1 MRSEALL
8 YSHLTPRSASGRMT
22 KLKRGRSLELLVS
35 HLEKVLGHD
44 TGVKVESPKR
54 LPDLLSDRHRPREHD
69 VVLTVSHGHHKL
81 TIALE
86 CRDHSRPIGVS
97 QVEAFSTKC
106 RHTGVDQG
114 VLVSSQGFYK
124 SALEKAD
131 KLSIRC
137 LSLEQVTSFGWLLA
151 PGIHLRRRRPK
162 RLSVVAVSEGAELQ
176 VSGKNLH
183 LVDSQGTRVPP
194 EGLLGEILS
203 AFERVPW
210 DAAADSGTSELTAE
224 PHGLLVFDPSSGRK
238 TSITR
243 LDCKLQYD
251 TTAQLLPFELV
262 SYIDR
267 RSGELITEAA
277 LANVETKSIKGRVMI
292 IYNEGEGG
300 GVYFVKEPQSKTL
313 APNPADRAGGKRRRR
328 SSA

>member
-1 MRSEALL
+1 
-8 YSHLTPRSASGRMT
+8 MT

-35 HLEKVLGHD
+35 HLEKVLGYD

-54 LPDLLSDRHRPREHD
+54 LPDLLSDRHRTREHD
-69 VVLTVSHGHHKL
+69 VVLSVSHGHHKL

-114 VLVSSQGFYK
+114 VLVSSKGFYK
-124 SALEKAD
+124 SAMEKAD

-137 LSLEQVTSFGWLLA
+137 LSLEQATSFEWLLA

-162 RLSVVAVSEGAELQ
+162 RLSIVALSEGAELQ
-176 VSGKNLH
+176 VSGKDLD
-183 LVDSQGTRVPP
+183 LVDSQGTKVPP
-194 EGLLGEILS
+194 ESLFGEILS
-203 AFERVPW
+203 AFEMVPW
-210 DAAADSGTSELTAE
+210 DAEADSGTSELTAE
-224 PHGLLVFDPSSGRK
+224 PHGLFVFDRSSGRK
-238 TSITR
+238 TSISR

-262 SYIDR
+262 SYIDQK
-267 RSGELITEAA
+267 SGGLITEAA
-277 LANVETKSIKGRVMI
+277 LANVDTKNVSGRVVI
-292 IYNEGEGG
+292 IYNKDEGG
-300 GVYFVKEPQSKTL
+300 GVYFVKESQSKGL
-313 APNPADRAGGKRRRR
+313 APNPTDRGDGKRRRR
-328 SSA
+328 SSI

>member
-1 MRSEALL
+1 M
-8 YSHLTPRSASGRMT
+8 
-22 KLKRGRSLELLVS
+22 KRGRSLELLVS

-54 LPDLLSDRHRPREHD
+54 LPDLLSDRHRTREHD
-69 VVLTVSHGHHKL
+69 VVVSISHGHHKL

-86 CRDHSRPIGVS
+86 CRDHSRPVGVS
-97 QVEAFSTKC
+97 QVEAFSIKC
-106 RHTGVDQG
+106 LHTGVNHG
-114 VLVSSQGFYK
+114 VLVSSKGFYK

-137 LSLEQVTSFGWLLA
+137 LSIEQATSFGWLLA

-162 RLSVVAVSEGAELQ
+162 RLSVVALSEGAELHL
-176 VSGKNLH
+176 SGENLH
-183 LVDSQGTRVPP
+183 LVDALGARVPP
-194 EGLLGEILS
+194 EGLLGEILK
-203 AFERVPW
+203 AFEMVPW
-210 DAAADSGTSELTAE
+210 DSESDSGTSELTAE
-224 PHGLLVFDPSSGRK
+224 PHGLFVFDPYSGRK

-262 SYIDR
+262 SYTDR
-267 RSGELITEAA
+267 GSGELITEAA
-277 LANVETKSIKGRVMI
+277 LANVETKNISGRIVI

-313 APNPADRAGGKRRRR
+313 APNPSDRAGGKRRRR